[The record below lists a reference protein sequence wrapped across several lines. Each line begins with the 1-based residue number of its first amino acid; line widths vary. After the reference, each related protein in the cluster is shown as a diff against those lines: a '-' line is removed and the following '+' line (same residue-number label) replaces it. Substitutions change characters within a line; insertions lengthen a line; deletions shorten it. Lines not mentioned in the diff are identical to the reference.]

1 MPLLELKSVAI
12 GYGHHRVLEDINLT
26 LERGEIVTLL
36 GANGAG
42 KSTLAKAVSGLLRPL
57 SGAILL
63 DSVSIEALPPAER
76 LRRGIAH
83 VPEGRQIFAGMTVA
97 ENLALGA
104 YATPVKDTTA
114 QLEKVWA
121 LFPVLRERMNDIAGN
136 FSGGQQQMLAIA
148 RGLMAKPK
156 ILVLDEPSLG
166 VAPLLVA
173 EIFRLIVALRDQGIT
188 ILLAEQNARQALSIA
203 DRGYVFENGR
213 ITLSGAAK
221 DLLNSKEIAE
231 RYLGMSGTA
240 ETSGAAAASLAER
253 LRGVLFAGNDAVGSV

>member
-1 MPLLELKSVAI
+1 MALLELTSLAI
-12 GYGHHRVLEDINLT
+12 GYGHHRVLDDINLT
-26 LERGEIVTLL
+26 LDRGEIVTLL

-42 KSTLAKAVSGLLRPL
+42 KSTLAKAVSGLLRPQAG
-57 SGAILL
+57 SILL
-63 DSVSIEALPPAER
+63 EGQPIEALPPAER

-104 YATPVKDTTA
+104 YAMSEKDYVT
-114 QLEKVWA
+114 QLETVWT

-173 EIFRLIVALRDQGIT
+173 EIFRLIVALRQQGIT

-221 DLLNSKEIAE
+221 DLLNSREIAE

-240 ETSGAAAASLAER
+240 ETSGAVAASLAEK
-253 LRGVLFAGNDAVGSV
+253 LRGVLFAEAGETRT